1 MKLTLEEIVSLT
13 GGRLL
18 RSGQGGDITGVAAL
32 DEAGSED
39 ISFLG
44 NEKYYQDFLKTAAGV
59 VMIPPGVPENPDGQ
73 TTSALIEVENP
84 SHAFGVVVKKFVSAQ
99 RHFEPGVHPSAMVA
113 DGVTFDPEKVSIK
126 AGVVIEAGVSI
137 GDGTEIG
144 SGSVVCH
151 DVSIG
156 ENCLLHANATVRE
169 RCILKNNVVLQ
180 PGAVIGS
187 DGYGYALV
195 DGKHETIDQVGIVL
209 LEDYVEI
216 GANTTIDRA
225 RFGKTVIGEGTKI
238 DNLVQI
244 AHNVRI
250 GKHCLLVAQSG
261 LAGSTHL
268 GDYVTIAA
276 QAGSVGHLK
285 IDDRAVLSARAV
297 ACKNLKGDTVYM
309 GMPGRPIQ
317 EEQKKKAAI
326 ARLPKLIVQ
335 VKEMQKRLDALEQ

>member
-1 MKLTLEEIVSLT
+1 MKLTLDEIVSLT

-18 RSGQGGDITGVAAL
+18 RSGQAGDVTGVAAL
-32 DEAGSED
+32 DEAGCDD

-44 NEKYYQDFLKTAAGV
+44 NEKYYQDFLQTSAGV
-59 VMIPPGVPENPDGQ
+59 VMIPPGVPENADGQ
-73 TTSALIEVENP
+73 MTSALIEVENP
-84 SHAFGVVVKKFVSAQ
+84 SQAFGVVVKKFVSAQ
-99 RHFEPGVHPSAMVA
+99 RHFVPGVHPSAVVA
-113 DGVTFDPEKVSIK
+113 EDVIFNPERVSVK
-126 AGVVIEAGVSI
+126 PGVVIEAGVSI

-151 DVSIG
+151 DASIG
-156 ENCLLHANATVRE
+156 ENCLLHANVTVRE
-169 RCILKNNVVLQ
+169 RCILKNHVILQ

-209 LEDYVEI
+209 LENHVEI

-244 AHNVRI
+244 GHNVRI
-250 GKHCLLVAQSG
+250 GEHCLVVAQSG

-268 GDYVTIAA
+268 GDYVTMAA
-276 QAGSVGHLK
+276 QSGSVGHLK
-285 IDDRAVLSARAV
+285 IHDRAVLSARAV
-297 ACKNLKGDTVYM
+297 ASKDLKGDTVYM

-317 EEQKKKAAI
+317 QEQKKKAAI
-326 ARLPKLIVQ
+326 ARLPKLITQ
-335 VKEMQKRLDALEQ
+335 VKELQKRLDALEQ